1 MRDAFMTRLTASL
14 SAWNDFLGRPPTDT
28 VYLGGGT
35 PSTLPTE
42 DLLRISE
49 ALLAAFPPTP
59 DCEAT
64 LEANPGS
71 LSQNW
76 LKGAL
81 RLGWNRLSLGIQS
94 LDPALLE
101 ALGRSHDP
109 DAALDALHL
118 AREAHIPRI
127 SADLMLGIPGQ
138 QLQRVL
144 EDASTL
150 VAGGAD
156 HLSIYMLDLDKAS
169 PLSRRIDA
177 GEFAPP
183 AEDELADTY
192 LALHDRLRDL
202 GLPSYEISNFA
213 RPGQESRH
221 NLRYWQRRP
230 YLGLGPSA
238 ASQMADLRWTE
249 PSDLRAWIDGAA
261 PLDLEELSPQDQMAE
276 VALLGLR
283 TTRGIPWEAL
293 RSEAEASGFRDAW
306 LGWETA
312 LAPLRAAGLLEETDG
327 YLRLTPKGMLLGN
340 TVFRVF
346 V

>member
-1 MRDAFMTRLTASL
+1 MRDAFVARLTASL
-14 SAWNDFLGRPPTDT
+14 SAWGDFLGRPFADT

-42 DLLRISE
+42 DLIRITE

-59 DCEAT
+59 DFEAT

-71 LSQNW
+71 LSQDW
-76 LKGAL
+76 LEAAL

-101 ALGRSHDP
+101 ALGRSHGP
-109 DAALDALHL
+109 DAALDALRL
-118 AREAHIPRI
+118 AREAHVPRI

-138 QLQRVL
+138 RLPGVL
-144 EDASTL
+144 EDASIL
-150 VAGGAD
+150 VGGGTD

-169 PLSRRIDA
+169 PLSRRIAA

-192 LALHDRLRDL
+192 LALHDQLREL

-221 NLRYWQRRP
+221 NLRYWRRRP

-249 PSDLRAWIDGAA
+249 PSDLRAWIDGAD
-261 PLDLEELSPQDQMAE
+261 PIDVEELSPRDEVAE
-276 VALLGLR
+276 AALLGLR
-283 TTRGIPWEAL
+283 TTRGIPWDAL
-293 RSEAEASGFRDAW
+293 RSRAEASGLLDAW
-306 LGWETA
+306 RDWETA
-312 LAPLRAAGLLEETDG
+312 LVPLRAAGLLEETDG
-327 YLRLTPKGMLLGN
+327 RLHLTPKGMLLGN